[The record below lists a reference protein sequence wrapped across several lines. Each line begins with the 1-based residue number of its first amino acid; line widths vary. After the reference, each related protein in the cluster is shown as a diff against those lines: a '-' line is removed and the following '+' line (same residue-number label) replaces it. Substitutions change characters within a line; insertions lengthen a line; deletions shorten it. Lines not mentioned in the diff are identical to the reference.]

1 MNYSFLNKIIIR
13 TPLKPFKSS
22 FSLTELKELYST
34 QTVLEALFLSS
45 PVLYYECN
53 KWLNGEYTEGKEQD
67 KLVFSLLKYAL
78 RMHTRCTPFGMFA
91 GCGIT
96 GIANQYLLLNS
107 HAFRSTRLD
116 MNYSY
121 LLSLRIAEKSFLKP
135 YLKYTTNSSLY
146 QIKDKVRYVEYIY
159 IDSKRLHQIAEVEL
173 SDYVSDI
180 LSAAANGQYYEE
192 LIQVLTAQNI
202 ALDDATGF
210 IDEVI
215 AAQILT
221 SNLDPSVTGLE
232 PLDKILSILTAISLL
247 HPLQTEI
254 TGLLLFLEGI
264 KGSLLAIDGN
274 FENEIYKYEKLAS
287 DLKVTEVPFQISRLV
302 QTDMFSAIVPLNNVQ
317 GTEDS
322 WLLKNSL
329 AKALRILNKL
339 TSKPSKVH
347 LKEFK
352 EKFYRRYENAEIPLM
367 LALDNEAGIGYGANS
382 NESGDISA
390 LLRNIPIIRNNREES
405 KTINIDR
412 IHTFLYKK
420 LMEAQS
426 ANAHVILIDEVELA
440 DFKEDWND
448 LSATMAIFCTSFG
461 TLNNLPLVGIKHVGG
476 TSAINLI
483 GRFGSGNQDIK
494 DFIDE
499 ISAIDEKNYPDTVL
513 AEIAHLPENGMG
525 NFLFRPAFRSYEIPY
540 LSQSCRP
547 AAQQIH
553 VDDLYLS
560 LKQNQLVLRSKR
572 LGKEVSPRLGNAHN
586 FNQSSLPVYHFLCDM
601 QMQNFRNGLYFEWG
615 SLADGIIFLPRV
627 QAGQVI
633 ISYAVWKLKT
643 EDYASLFSTS
653 ANHSDLALSKAIE
666 DWKEKYRIPELF
678 YLVNSD
684 NELLIDTRST
694 LSRQMFVQEIKK
706 RSAIILKEYI
716 AHQGDVLIQDRDGRL
731 FNNELLVVI
740 EKEHLKNVMIP
751 KYVAVL
757 EPEPLQRDFSAG
769 SEWLYYKIYC
779 GHKTADDILS
789 SAIDKLV
796 QKLLDQGLIDQW
808 FFLRYQDPDFH
819 LRVRF
824 HLTDPSHCGV
834 VITAVSQCLK
844 RFEEGG
850 AVWKIQIDTY
860 KREIERYGA
869 ATMKAAEQLFF
880 HDSRAIVKMIPHF
893 ADNEEQR
900 WRFALL
906 SVNEF
911 LDNMNFTTDQKIELT
926 GYLKL
931 AFEKEFDLT
940 KISKAQL
947 DKAYRQKRADIEG
960 LFVGK
965 NITGPMESI
974 LKYRTASL
982 TLTSEFILAHF
993 AQLNRGML
1001 NDFCCAIIHMM
1012 INRIF
1017 RSRQRTHELV
1027 LYDFLYRSYRTT
1039 KALTM
1044 QPVN

>member
-13 TPLKPFKSS
+13 TPLRPFKSS
-22 FSLTELKELYST
+22 FSLAELKELYST
-34 QTVLEALFLSS
+34 QTVLEALFLAS
-45 PVLYYECN
+45 PVLYYECA

-67 KLVFSLLKYAL
+67 RLVFSLLKYAL

-96 GIANQYLLLNS
+96 SAANQYLLLNS

-135 YLKYTTNSSLY
+135 FLKYTVNSSLY
-146 QIKDKVRYVEYIY
+146 QIKDKIRYVEYIY

-173 SDYVSDI
+173 SDYLSEI

-192 LIQVLTAQNI
+192 LIQILTAQDI
-202 ALDDATGF
+202 ALDDATSF
-210 IDEVI
+210 IDEI
-215 AAQILT
+215 IGAQILT

-232 PLDKILSILTAISLL
+232 PLDKILSILTDISLL

-254 TGLLLFLEGI
+254 TTLLVFLEGI
-264 KGSLLAIDGN
+264 KNSLLAIDRN

-287 DLKVTEVPFQISRLV
+287 DLKKTEVPFQISRLV
-302 QTDMFSAIVPLNNVQ
+302 QTDMFSDIVPLNNKQ
-317 GTEDS
+317 ETEDP
-322 WLLKNSL
+322 WLLKYAL
-329 AKALRILNKL
+329 VKALRVLNKL
-339 TSKPSKVH
+339 TSKSSKIR

-390 LLRNIPIIRNNREES
+390 LLRNIPVIRNNREDS

-420 LMEAQS
+420 LMDARS
-426 ANAHVILIDEVELA
+426 ANAAVILIDEEELA
-440 DFKEDWND
+440 DFNDNWSD

-461 TLNNLPLVGIKHVGG
+461 TLNGAPLVGIKHVGG

-483 GRFGSGNQDIK
+483 GRFGAGNQNIK

-499 ISAIDEKNYPDTVL
+499 IAAIDEKSYPDTVL

-525 NFLFRPAFRSYEIPY
+525 NFLFRPDFRSYEIPY

-547 AAQQIH
+547 AAQQIR
-553 VDDLYLS
+553 VNDLYLS

-601 QMQNFRNGLYFEWG
+601 QLQNFRNGLYFEWG
-615 SLADGIIFLPRV
+615 SLADGIVFLPRV
-627 QAGQVI
+627 QTGQVI
-633 ISYAVWKLKT
+633 ISYAIWKLKA
-643 EDYASLFSTS
+643 EDYTSLFPSS
-653 ANHSDLALSKAIE
+653 ANQSDLILAKAVE

-684 NELLIDTRST
+684 NELLIDTRSA

-706 RSAIILKEYI
+706 RSSIILKEHI
-716 AHQGDVLIQDRDGRL
+716 THQGDVLIQDQDGHL

-740 EKEHLKNVMIP
+740 EKERLENV
-751 KYVAVL
+751 KAATHTVVL
-757 EPEPLQRDFSAG
+757 EPGPLKRDFSVG

-779 GHKTADDILS
+779 GNKSADDILS
-789 SAIDKLV
+789 AAIDKLV
-796 QKLLDQGLIDQW
+796 QKLLDQELIDQW
-808 FFLRYQDPDFH
+808 FFIRYQDPDFH

-824 HLTDPSHCGV
+824 HLTDPSHCGAV
-834 VITAVSQCLK
+834 LTAVSQYLK
-844 RFEEGG
+844 IFEEEG

-860 KREIERYGA
+860 KREIERYGSS
-869 ATMKAAEQLFF
+869 TMKAAEQLFF
-880 HDSRAIVKMIPHF
+880 QDSQVILKMIPHF
-893 ADNEEQR
+893 VDNEEER

-911 LDNMNFTTDQKIELT
+911 LENMNFTTDQKIELT

-947 DKAYRQKRADIEG
+947 DKAYRQKKADIEG

-965 NITGPMESI
+965 NIKAPMENI
-974 LKYRTASL
+974 LKHRTASL
-982 TLTSEFILAHF
+982 TRTNEFILAHF

-1039 KALTM
+1039 KALAM
-1044 QPVN
+1044 QPVT

>member
-22 FSLTELKELYST
+22 FSLAELKELYSN

-45 PVLYYECN
+45 QVLYYECV

-67 KLVFSLLKYAL
+67 KLVFSLLKYAI

-96 GIANQYLLLNS
+96 GTANQYLLLNS

-121 LLSLRIAEKSFLKP
+121 LLSLRTAEKSFLKP
-135 YLKYTTNSSLY
+135 YLKYTINSSLY
-146 QIKDKVRYVEYIY
+146 QIKDKIRYVEYIY
-159 IDSKRLHQIAEVEL
+159 IGSKRLHQIAEVEL
-173 SDYVSDI
+173 SDYLSEI

-192 LIQVLTAQNI
+192 LIQILIAQDI
-202 ALDDATGF
+202 AIDEATGF
-210 IDEVI
+210 IDEI
-215 AAQILT
+215 IGAQILT

-232 PLDKILSILTAISLL
+232 PLDKILSVLTDISLR

-254 TGLLLFLEGI
+254 TTLLLFLKGI
-264 KGSLLAIDGN
+264 KDSLLVIDGN

-287 DLKVTEVPFQISRLV
+287 DLKETEVPFQLSRLV
-302 QTDMFSAIVPLNNVQ
+302 QTDMFSAIVPLNNKQ

-322 WLLKNSL
+322 WLLKDTL
-329 AKALRILNKL
+329 AKALRVLNKL
-339 TSKPSKVH
+339 TPKPSKIR

-352 EKFYRRYENAEIPLM
+352 EKFYRRYENAEVPLM

-390 LLRNIPIIRNNREES
+390 LLRNIPIIRNNREDS
-405 KTINIDR
+405 KTINIDK

-420 LMEAQS
+420 LMDARS
-426 ANAHVILIDEVELA
+426 NNAHVILIDEVELA
-440 DFKEDWND
+440 DFKEGWND
-448 LSATMAIFCTSFG
+448 LSATMTIFCTSFG
-461 TLNNLPLVGIKHVGG
+461 TLNGMPLVGVKHVGG

-483 GRFGSGNQDIK
+483 GRFGAGNQDIK

-499 ISAIDEKNYPDTVL
+499 ISVIDEKNYPDTVL

-553 VDDLYLS
+553 VGDLYLS
-560 LKQNQLVLRSKR
+560 LKQNRLVLRSKR
-572 LGKEVSPRLGNAHN
+572 LGKEVGPRLGNAHN

-615 SLADGIIFLPRV
+615 GLADGIVFLPRV
-627 QAGQVI
+627 QTGQVI
-633 ISYAVWKLKT
+633 LSYAIWKLKA
-643 EDYASLFSTS
+643 EDYAFLFPAS
-653 ANHSDLALSKAIE
+653 ANHSDLVLAKAVE
-666 DWKEKYRIPELF
+666 DWREKFRIPELF
-678 YLVNSD
+678 YLVNDD
-684 NELLIDTRST
+684 NELLIDTRSA

-716 AHQGDVLIQDRDGRL
+716 AHQGDVLIQDQDGHL

-740 EKEHLKNVMIP
+740 EKEQLKNVIVP
-751 KYVAVL
+751 KHAAVL
-757 EPEPLQRDFSAG
+757 EPETLQRDFSAG

-779 GHKTADDILS
+779 GNKTADDILS
-789 SAIDKLV
+789 SVIDELV
-796 QKLLDQGLIDQW
+796 QKLLEQGVIDQW
-808 FFLRYQDPDFH
+808 FFIRYQDPDFH

-824 HLTDPSHCGV
+824 HLTDTVHCGA
-834 VITAVSQCLK
+834 VITALSQCLK
-844 RFEEGG
+844 RFEEEGV
-850 AVWKIQIDTY
+850 VWKIQIDTY
-860 KREIERYGA
+860 KREMERYGSS
-869 ATMKAAEQLFF
+869 TMKAAEQLFF
-880 HDSRAIVKMIPHF
+880 QDSRTIVKMIPQF
-893 ADNEEQR
+893 VNDEDQR

-911 LDNMNFTTDQKIELT
+911 LENMNFTTDQKIELT

-931 AFEKEFDLT
+931 AFGKEFDLT

-960 LFVGK
+960 LFAGE
-965 NITGPMESI
+965 NIMGPMENI

-982 TLTSEFILAHF
+982 TRTNEFILAHF
-993 AQLNRGML
+993 APLNRGLL

-1017 RSRQRTHELV
+1017 RSRQRAHELV
-1027 LYDFLYRSYRTT
+1027 LYDFLYRSYRTK
-1039 KALTM
+1039 KALGR
-1044 QPVN
+1044 